1 MENFRFIFD
10 DKEKKIF
17 GEIKDKR
24 LITYLDENYTLKGN
38 IYRAKVLRY
47 IKSLDGYILDL
58 GLEKNGLLRT
68 KNTISEIKPSMDVI
82 VELIEANTGDKL
94 YELSQKYSL
103 TDGYIVYLPFVK
115 FNNRNIFEIE
125 GNSYLLRTK
134 GKNLNKDEIHK
145 RLNSLIKEHENLKK
159 EKNMLPTPKLLK
171 EGNFLVDFIENY
183 DHEIISNKRK
193 YNVNFE
199 EDFNPNFHPQISRE
213 IIGMRKRKIEIDGL
227 EIVIDKLEALTVI
240 DVNSK
245 NEFSEYS
252 KDDMSLKV
260 NLFVIE
266 EIAIQIKLRQ
276 IKKML
281 IIDFLRMDK
290 KNQKKLLEDI
300 YKKFKSYDIKF
311 KLLGYSNLGFVEI
324 IIF

>member
-1 MENFRFIFD
+1 MENFRFIF
-10 DKEKKIF
+10 ENEENRIF

-24 LITYLDENYTLKGN
+24 LITYLDEIYTLKGN

-58 GLEKNGLLRT
+58 GLEKNGLLRM

-134 GKNLNKDEIHK
+134 WKKLNKDEIHK

-183 DHEIISNKRK
+183 NHEIISNERK
-193 YNVNFE
+193 YNVKFE
-199 EDFNPNFHPQISRE
+199 EDFNPNFHTQISRE
-213 IIGMRKRKIEIDGL
+213 LIGMRKRKIEIDGL

-252 KDDMSLKV
+252 KEDMSLKV
-260 NLFVIE
+260 NLSVIE

-290 KNQKKLLEDI
+290 KNQKILLKDI
-300 YKKFKSYDIKF
+300 DKKFKSYDLKF
-311 KLLGYSNLGFVEI
+311 KIMGYSNLGFVEI

>member
-10 DKEKKIF
+10 DKGKKIF

-47 IKSLDGYILDL
+47 IKSLDGYILDF

-82 VELIEANTGDKL
+82 VELIETNTGDKL

-115 FNNRNIFEIE
+115 FNNRNIFEID

-134 GKNLNKDEIHK
+134 GKKLNKDEIHK

-171 EGNFLVDFIENY
+171 EGNFLLDFIDNY
-183 DHEIISNKRK
+183 DYEIISNKRK

-260 NLFVIE
+260 NLSVIE

>member
-1 MENFRFIFD
+1 MENFRFIF
-10 DKEKKIF
+10 ENEENRIF
-17 GEIKDKR
+17 GEIKEKR
-24 LITYLDENYTLKGN
+24 LITYLDEIYTLKGN

-58 GLEKNGLLRT
+58 GLEKNGLLRM

-134 GKNLNKDEIHK
+134 WKKLNKDEIHK

-183 DHEIISNKRK
+183 NHEIISNERK
-193 YNVNFE
+193 YNVKFE

-252 KDDMSLKV
+252 KEDMSLKV
-260 NLFVIE
+260 NLSVIE

-290 KNQKKLLEDI
+290 KNQKILLKDI
-300 YKKFKSYDIKF
+300 DKKFKSYDLKF
-311 KLLGYSNLGFVEI
+311 KIMGYSNLGFVEI

>member
-1 MENFRFIFD
+1 MENFRFIF
-10 DKEKKIF
+10 ENEENRIF

-24 LITYLDENYTLKGN
+24 LITYLYEIYTLKGN

-145 RLNSLIKEHENLKK
+145 RLNSLIKEHENLIK

-193 YNVNFE
+193 YNVKFE
-199 EDFNPNFHPQISRE
+199 EDFNPNFHTQISRE
-213 IIGMRKRKIEIDGL
+213 LIGMRKRKIEIDGL

-260 NLFVIE
+260 NLSVIA